1 MGKTRVLIT
10 DPLKEAG
17 VKILEK
23 AGFEVDQVG
32 KKKPEE
38 LYNIIGKYDVVIVRS
53 GTKIT
58 KEVIER
64 GKELKIIGRA
74 GVGLDNIDVEAA
86 TSHGIIVMNAPEGNT
101 ISAAEHTIALMMA
114 LARNIPSANSHVKS
128 GKWERKKFMG
138 TELYGKTLGIIGLG
152 RIGKRVATIAKGL
165 GMKIIGYDPFVDEF
179 TLRDIGITV
188 MNIEGLLK
196 QADFISFHIP
206 LTEKTYHIIGEKEFE

>member
-1 MGKTRVLIT
+1 MSKIKVLIT

-23 AGFEVDQVG
+23 SGFEVDQVG

-64 GKELKIIGRA
+64 GKKLKIIGRA

-101 ISAAEHTIALMMA
+101 ISAAEHTISPEYFIV
-114 LARNIPSANSHVKS
+114 IPFISPSTI
-128 GKWERKKFMG
+128 WERKIPIFSPK
-138 TELYGKTLGIIGLG
+138 ERY
-152 RIGKRVATIAKGL
+152 
-165 GMKIIGYDPFVDEF
+165 
-179 TLRDIGITV
+179 
-188 MNIEGLLK
+188 LLNL
-196 QADFISFHIP
+196 FIVSSSR
-206 LTEKTYHIIGEKEFE
+206 